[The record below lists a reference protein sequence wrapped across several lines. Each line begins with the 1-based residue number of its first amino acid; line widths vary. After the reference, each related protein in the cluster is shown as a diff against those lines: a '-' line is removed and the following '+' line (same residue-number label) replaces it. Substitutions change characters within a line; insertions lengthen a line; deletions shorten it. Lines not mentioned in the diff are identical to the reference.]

1 MSTQHRRPVP
11 AGGADS
17 ATPTAIAAAGAV
29 VWRGDEQAPE
39 VALVHRPAY
48 DDWSFP
54 KGKVDAEEHLLA
66 AALREVAEELGAGVR
81 MGVPLPTARYTVR
94 GVPKTVHYWSARWT
108 AGAFTPN
115 DEVDQVA
122 WLPAVEARSRLSHA
136 GDQHLLDA
144 FLAAPRVTEPAV
156 AVRHAK
162 ARSRSTWTEDD
173 AARPLTPRGR
183 RQADLFAALLDG
195 GYGPLRVVTSPWWR
209 CVQTVEPYAFA
220 TRSTLELLDV
230 LGEDEFEEDVAF
242 ARDEIA
248 RLAEVSAGLILCSHG
263 NVMPDIVDV
272 LLAGD
277 DSLAERLGEPT
288 LAKGEFVIVHRS
300 QGRPVAV
307 ERHRT

>member
-1 MSTQHRRPVP
+1 MSTQHRRP
-11 AGGADS
+11 ATASGADH
-17 ATPTAIAAAGAV
+17 AAAPAITAAGAV
-29 VWRGDEQAPE
+29 VWRGAEEAPE

-54 KGKVDAEEHLLA
+54 KGKVDADEHLLA
-66 AALREVAEELGAGVR
+66 AAVREIGEELGAAVR
-81 MGVPLPTARYTVR
+81 LGVPLPTARYHVR
-94 GVPKTVHYWSARWT
+94 GVPKSVHYWSARWT
-108 AGAFTPN
+108 AGAFTAN

-122 WLPAVEARSRLSHA
+122 WLSPADAVRRLSHA
-136 GDQHLLDA
+136 GDQHLLEA
-144 FLAAPRVTEPAV
+144 FLAAPRVTDPAF

-183 RQADLFAALLDG
+183 RQADLLARLLAG

-230 LGEDEFEEDVAF
+230 LGEDEFEDDVAF
-242 ARDEIA
+242 ARAEIA
-248 RLAEVSAGLILCSHG
+248 RLAEVSAGLLLCSHG
-263 NVMPDIVDV
+263 NVMGDIVDV
-272 LLAGD
+272 LLDGD
-277 DSLAERLGEPT
+277 DTLAATLGEAT
-288 LAKGEFVIVHRS
+288 LAKGEFVVVHRRH
-300 QGRPVAV
+300 GRPVAV